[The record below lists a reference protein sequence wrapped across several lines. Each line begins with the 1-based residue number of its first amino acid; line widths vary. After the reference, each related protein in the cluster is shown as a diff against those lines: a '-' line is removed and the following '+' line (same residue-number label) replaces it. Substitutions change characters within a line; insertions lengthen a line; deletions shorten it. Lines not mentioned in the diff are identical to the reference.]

1 MTHNLHITYTQL
13 THIQGSDY
21 LNCKLQNCSS
31 YIYYCGSHE
40 LMISLMGFCVKV
52 GLFMALVFLP
62 WKTRYESSFVNI
74 NLSCIQI
81 VIVSVVYVFYHT
93 SVHIFES
100 IRKQRYSNVD
110 FDEGSL
116 DEIYLGDLEDFD
128 PDERQK
134 DEQASSTRAETRS
147 VQTES
152 VQLANFTY
160 VLQTHVLGMV
170 VFLTF
175 LFIDAN
181 NRVATNNFIFGLI
194 TGHMLYFMYLRVF
207 VSFTPNQHIPLMVCN
222 ILSLTLILIISQKFV
237 IPDDFIESKSFFA
250 NLCVSLLF
258 PFLSGFMWGFYYSRP
273 HVAASV
279 LDTAKNS
286 IVTIWLLCGPMC
298 VMIDPTQFPEFVGV
312 SVLFYFIIDPLVKFF
327 CVQLILLSVE
337 SMKSLELIIILLI
350 SAVLDY
356 RFNYQVN
363 SVASVAIV
371 SCLCL
376 VYASIV
382 IIDHFKSS
390 KKSKEIVVFE
400 RSEVEE

>member
-1 MTHNLHITYTQL
+1 M
-13 THIQGSDY
+13 
-21 LNCKLQNCSS
+21 
-31 YIYYCGSHE
+31 
-40 LMISLMGFCVKV
+40 
-52 GLFMALVFLP
+52 
-62 WKTRYESSFVNI
+62 
-74 NLSCIQI
+74 
-81 VIVSVVYVFYHT
+81 

-100 IRKQRYSNVD
+100 IRKQRYRNVE
-110 FDEGSL
+110 FDECSL
-116 DEIYLGDLEDFD
+116 DEIYLGDLEDLEDFD
-128 PDERQK
+128 AEAKERN
-134 DEQASSTRAETRS
+134 EEISSTRAESKS

-152 VQLANFTY
+152 TQPANFSY

-170 VFLTF
+170 MFLTF

-194 TGHMLYFMYLRVF
+194 AGHMLYFMYLRLF
-207 VSFTPNQHIPLMVCN
+207 VTFTPTQHIPLMVCN
-222 ILSLTLILIISQKFV
+222 ILSLTLILVINHEFV
-237 IPDDFIESKSFFA
+237 IPDDFTESKSFLS

-273 HVAASV
+273 HVAVNA

-286 IVTIWLLCGPMC
+286 IVTIWLLCCPMC

-312 SVLFYFIIDPLVKFF
+312 SVFFYFIIDPLVKFF

-337 SMKSLELIIILLI
+337 SMKLQELIIILLI

-356 RFNYQVN
+356 RFHYQVN

-382 IIDHFKSS
+382 IIDHFQSL
-390 KKSKEIVVFE
+390 KKSREIVVFE
-400 RSEVEE
+400 RSEVVQ